1 MGVSIAS
8 AIGVVVGLYAYIL
21 PLVVYAAWVGIA
33 FWEII
38 KRDDL
43 SKGAGIGWMI
53 AIFLIPFLGV
63 IAYYVVGGSKIPAT
77 YRWVML
83 LGGMGAY
90 AVFLFLGLSFGGL
103 V

>member
-1 MGVSIAS
+1 MGVSFAS
-8 AIGVVVGLYAYIL
+8 TIGGVIGLYAYVL
-21 PLVVYAAWVGIA
+21 PLVLYAAWVGIA
-33 FWEII
+33 LWEII
-38 KRDDL
+38 KRDDM
-43 SKGAGIGWMI
+43 SQVQGVGWMI

-63 IAYYVVGGSKIPAT
+63 IAYFVVGGSKISAT

-90 AVFLFLGLSFGGL
+90 ALFLIAGLVFGGI